1 MKKFLVSTA
10 SLAVLLGAAG
20 TANAKE
26 GDFSVYF
33 SIGQGALYD
42 TYAGGFFN
50 AGPFNMELMA
60 AKEILQGI
68 EVNGGFMFGIDTQ
81 ETPIRSQDT
90 ATQCTTV
97 DAATCGKA
105 RAKYIGFRPGIRLF
119 LGDDR
124 GHTMGGYLR
133 LYLRAAFPID
143 ISTQSDTTAAS
154 GVPVSGRTYVNVGL
168 LVGGG
173 VEYRWK
179 HVGIFGEV
187 IVMPFFREFYM
198 PVEGRVGIAAHF

>member
-10 SLAVLLGAAG
+10 SLAVLLGAMG

-60 AKEILQGI
+60 AKEIVQGI
-68 EVNGGFMFGIDTQ
+68 EVNGGFMFGVDTQ
-81 ETPIRSQDT
+81 ETPIRDQNT
-90 ATQCTTV
+90 TTQCMTV
-97 DAATCGKA
+97 DAATCAKS
-105 RAKYIGFRPGIRLF
+105 RAKYIGFRPGIRIF

-124 GHTMGGYLR
+124 GQTMGGYLR

-143 ISTQSDTTAAS
+143 ISTQSAS
-154 GVPVSGRTYVNVGL
+154 GDVPGRTYVNVGL

-187 IVMPFFREFYM
+187 IVVPFFREFYM

>member
-1 MKKFLVSTA
+1 MKKTLA
-10 SLAVLLGAAG
+10 SFATLAMLAGAMG

-33 SIGQGALYD
+33 SVGQGALYD

-50 AGPFNMELMA
+50 AGPFNLELMA
-60 AKEILQGI
+60 AKEVVQGI
-68 EVNGGFMFGIDTQ
+68 EINGGFMFGIDTQ
-81 ETPIRSQDT
+81 QTPIRDQPASN
-90 ATQCTTV
+90 CTTI
-97 DAATCGKA
+97 DAATCA
-105 RAKYIGFRPGIRLF
+105 TSRAKYLGFRPGVRLF

-124 GHTMGGYLR
+124 GHTYGGYFR

-143 ISTQSDTTAAS
+143 ISTQGESQ
-154 GVPVSGRTYVNVGL
+154 GVPGRTFVNVGF

-179 HVGIFGEV
+179 HVGVFGEV
-187 IVMPFFREFYM
+187 IVVPFFREFYM
-198 PVEGRVGIAAHF
+198 PVEGRVGIAVHF